1 MNLCALFLPASLS
14 FVFDDLKNI
23 CIFVANDNFPCFM
36 KEQISQRVRDVRK
49 YLVQHGLAAYIFP
62 STDPHMSEYPPEH
75 WKIREWIS
83 GFNGS
88 AGTAVVTT
96 WDAALWTDSR
106 YFIAAREQL
115 DGTPFKLMRIALEG
129 TPTVEEWLK
138 SVLSEGAR
146 VGIDG
151 QTCTGEH
158 FELLQAELAMSKISL
173 MSTDNPAD
181 TLWVGRPELPTSPV
195 CIQPLAFAGRTVG
208 EKLGLI
214 RRALERSGADGLV
227 LTALDEVAWTLNLRG
242 TDVHCNPVFMA
253 YALITPHGCSLY
265 INKVKLTAEVNAY
278 LDEAGVAVYGY
289 EDIASQLTAFAGKR
303 ISIDRKAVNS
313 TLCRCVP
320 AGCTI
325 VDEPSP
331 VAMLK
336 AVKCEAE
343 VAGYRRAMLRDGVAM
358 VKFLKW
364 LRPAVEAGGVTELSA
379 CRKLDMFRQEQ
390 EGYLG
395 ESFDT
400 IAGYGVHGAI
410 VHYEPTPDT
419 DVPLRPEGLF
429 LLDSGGQYEDGTTDI
444 TRTIA
449 LGPVSDEACHDYTLV
464 LKGHILL
471 ARAKFPQGSSGTQLD
486 VCARYAMWQEG
497 INYLHG
503 TGHGVGS
510 RLCVHEGPH
519 QLRMNYMPAPLLPYM
534 TLTIEPGIYKEGRH
548 GARIENTNI
557 ILPYCETEF
566 GKFLQFDALT
576 LCPIDTTPIVWEMLT
591 DDEVVWLNDYHKRVY
606 DTLSPLL
613 DEEHRRFLKAA
624 TEAKHM

>member
-1 MNLCALFLPASLS
+1 
-14 FVFDDLKNI
+14 
-23 CIFVANDNFPCFM
+23 M
-36 KEQISQRVRDVRK
+36 KEQIKERVRNLRSFLK
-49 YLVQHGLAAYIFP
+49 QHGLDAFVFP
-62 STDPHMSEYPPEH
+62 SADPHNSEYPPEY

-88 AGTAVVTT
+88 AGTAVVTAS
-96 WDAALWTDSR
+96 DAALWTDSR

-115 DGTPFKLMRIALEG
+115 DGTPFQLMKIAVEG
-129 TPTVEEWLK
+129 TPTVSEWL
-138 SVLSEGAR
+138 SDVLPKGATA
-146 VGIDG
+146 GMDG
-151 QTCTGEH
+151 RTCTDES
-158 FELLQAELAMSKISL
+158 FCSMKDELGQNGICLTSAE
-173 MSTDNPAD
+173 NPAD
-181 TLWVGRPELPTSPV
+181 TLWTDRPALPTSPV
-195 CIQPLAFAGRTVG
+195 CIQPLTYAGRTIG
-208 EKLGLI
+208 EKLALI
-214 RRALERSGADGLV
+214 RQALKQSRADGIV
-227 LTALDEVAWTLNLRG
+227 LSALDEVAWMLNLRG
-242 TDVHCNPVFMA
+242 TDVRCNPVFVA
-253 YALITPHGCSLY
+253 YALVTAADCRLY

-278 LDEAGVAVYGY
+278 LGQAGVAVHGY
-289 EDIASQLTAFAGKR
+289 DEITSHLSAFSGRR
-303 ISIDRKAVNS
+303 ISIDRKAVNHA
-313 TLCRCVP
+313 LCQCIP
-320 AGCTI
+320 TGCDI

-343 VAGYRRAMLRDGVAM
+343 VAGYRRVMLRDGAAM

-364 LRPAVEAGGVTELSA
+364 LKPAVREGGVTELSA
-379 CRKLDMFRQEQ
+379 CRKLDAFRREQ
-390 EGYLG
+390 ALYLG

-410 VHYEPTPDT
+410 VHYEPTPET
-419 DVPLRPEGLF
+419 DIPLQPKDLF

-449 LGPVSDEACHDYTLV
+449 LGPVSEEARHDYTLV

-471 ARAKFPQGSSGTQLD
+471 ARVKFPQGSSGTQLD

-557 ILPYCETEF
+557 ILPYRETEF

-576 LCPIDTTPIVWEMLT
+576 LCPIDTEPIVWEMLSAE
-591 DDEVVWLNDYHKRVY
+591 EVTWLNDYHKRVY
-606 DTLSPLL
+606 EALAPLL
-613 DEEHRRFLKAA
+613 DEEHRGFLRAA
-624 TEAKHM
+624 TEAHGI